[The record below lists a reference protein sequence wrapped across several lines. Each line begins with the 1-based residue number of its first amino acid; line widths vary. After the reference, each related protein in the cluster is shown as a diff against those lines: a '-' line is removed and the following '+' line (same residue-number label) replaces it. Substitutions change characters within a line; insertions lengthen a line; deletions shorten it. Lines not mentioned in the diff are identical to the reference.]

1 MTALHT
7 FAALPSVSIRMLRA
21 VFPIHGCAGSIEAMR
36 VALLDVAG
44 QCRGNGRRACP
55 MIDKLVAR

>member
-1 MTALHT
+1 
-7 FAALPSVSIRMLRA
+7 MLRA